1 MAELPNSQEPRKKST
16 GADLIIPVAGIAFT
30 LYYFTTIWNAPWTAQ
45 VQFFIFHRCCFDGSQ
60 RCLFRDVCSSVA
72 ARVKPISS
80 FAKMIQPVSAIPKRV
95 ALFALTLAYI
105 FVIEWVGFLI
115 TTFVFLALA
124 MLLLSEGKHKRLII
138 SLSATLA
145 IGGYL
150 LFVVAF
156 QRRFPDGPIEKW
168 LKPFW
173 YSTGIWQ

>member
-1 MAELPNSQEPRKKST
+1 MAENSNSDTPKKKST

-30 LYYFTTIWNAPWTAQ
+30 LYYFSTIWNSPWSAQ
-45 VQFFIFHRCCFDGSQ
+45 VSAFFVGGVLMLLSAIYFVIFVLQLREGDADFSFNKIIH
-60 RCLFRDVCSSVA
+60 
-72 ARVKPISS
+72 PIW
-80 FAKMIQPVSAIPKRV
+80 AIPKR
-95 ALFALTLAYI
+95 LKLLALTLAYI
-105 FVIEWVGFLI
+105 FVIEWVGFII
-115 TTFVFLALA
+115 TTFAFLSAG
-124 MLLLSEGKHKRLII
+124 MLLLSDGKNKKLIF